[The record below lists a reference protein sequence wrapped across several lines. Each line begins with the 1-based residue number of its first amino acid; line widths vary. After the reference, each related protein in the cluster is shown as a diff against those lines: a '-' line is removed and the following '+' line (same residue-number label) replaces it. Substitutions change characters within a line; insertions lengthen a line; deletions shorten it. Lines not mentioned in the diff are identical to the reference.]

1 MTKTEQ
7 NQIAKALIRVFE
19 SPNVSDSNLEDANIV
34 DTLDDIA
41 RGLHFVGR
49 ELKKITNDGITISP
63 AKEI

>member
-1 MTKTEQ
+1 MKKVEQTE
-7 NQIAKALIRVFE
+7 IAKALIRVFE

-49 ELKKITNDGITISP
+49 ELKKI
-63 AKEI
+63 AKKEIQ

>member
-1 MTKTEQ
+1 MTKVEQ
-7 NQIAKALIRVFE
+7 NKIAEALIRVFE
-19 SPNVSDSNLEDANIV
+19 SPNVTDSNLEDANIV
-34 DTLDDIA
+34 DALDDIA

>member
-19 SPNVSDSNLEDANIV
+19 LPAANIV

-41 RGLHFVGR
+41 RGLLAVVKQ
-49 ELKKITNDGITISP
+49 LKIIAN
-63 AKEI
+63 KEK